1 MKIFDHTVPSTCI
14 FGDLTLGDV
23 FKSKDDFL
31 YMKTNT
37 LSSDIYDDD
46 AEEYNAILLSSGE
59 SAYFCFDEEVCRVEA
74 TLTITPFIPFSRWI
88 RGGLEPSFFGRKRT
102 FFYYTTSPQICQ

>member
-14 FGDLTLGDV
+14 FGDLTLGEI
-23 FKSKDDFL
+23 FKSRDNFL

-37 LSSDIYDDD
+37 LFSDPDDD

-59 SAYFCFDEEVCRVEA
+59 SAYFGFGEEVYRVEA
-74 TLTITPFIPFSRWI
+74 TLTITSFASSSR
-88 RGGLEPSFFGRKRT
+88 
-102 FFYYTTSPQICQ
+102 